1 MLDFTL
7 PPLSSYLRNSTV
19 APSEGLSATTTPRFA
34 YIPLLLNPVEEKQLQ
49 HYDNNNTRAASPPTL
64 MDTLAFELPPH
75 KRKRCQDADPGAHD
89 RSPASRPICNVH
101 GCSKLVTREGVCT
114 SHGGRYFCIVAG
126 CPKQRLKKGL
136 CFAHGGVSYCKVPGC
151 DKTRQKRGL
160 CKTHGG
166 VAYCKVDGCTNAS
179 NSKGLCRDHGGI
191 KYCRTEGC
199 QNLMLREGLC
209 RLHGGFEYCKSPY
222 CSRIAI
228 EGGHCRT
235 HTISPNS

>member
-89 RSPASRPICNVH
+89 RSPASQPICNVH

-209 RLHGGFEYCKSPY
+209 RLHGGFEYCKAPY

-235 HTISPNS
+235 HTISPN